1 MSIFYRI
8 YQNNNSENKGYG
20 KWYARAVMTSTVT
33 TKELAKV
40 MQENCTLKRSDIEAV
55 LRELSTTMMK
65 ELCDSKAVKIDG
77 LGTFKVG
84 ISTVGSDTVKEFS
97 AASNVKGFHILFKPE
112 AYLDR
117 NSGRYIKEMLS
128 GCTAKELPKN
138 TIMPEEDE
146 ETAE

>member
-55 LRELSTTMMK
+55 LRELSTPMM
-65 ELCDSKAVKIDG
+65 L
-77 LGTFKVG
+77 
-84 ISTVGSDTVKEFS
+84 
-97 AASNVKGFHILFKPE
+97 
-112 AYLDR
+112 
-117 NSGRYIKEMLS
+117 
-128 GCTAKELPKN
+128 
-138 TIMPEEDE
+138 
-146 ETAE
+146 